1 MPRRSSTGLRATTPF
16 GTACTA
22 ISASPSWSSSASS
35 SASRSASRAG
45 CACSTSSTT
54 RFCRGPKHP
63 WRQASRPHKT
73 SRAPRA
79 LPSTGRRRARRP
91 KLPDFVSMSS
101 MNERMWALAALV
113 AATLPCTLLAAQD
126 AAGYPDR
133 PIKII
138 VPFTPGS
145 ATDVVARL
153 LGDKLS
159 TTWGQPVIVDNR
171 AGAGGTIGIAQT
183 AKADPDGY
191 TLVVVSTGHVVND
204 VLYKDLPYDLLNDVA
219 GVAPLVS
226 LPSVLIVPPALGVK
240 DVKDLVARAKAKPGE
255 FNYGTAGVG
264 SAAHIN
270 SEKFNLAAGIQAVH
284 VPLKGTPP
292 ILSETMGGR
301 LQYAWV
307 PIIASLGPIKDGKL
321 RALAVSTAKRSAA
334 LPNVPTIAEAGVA
347 GGEFDFWVGM
357 LAPAK
362 TPKDVVEK
370 INVQV

>member
-1 MPRRSSTGLRATTPF
+1 MKPATS
-16 GTACTA
+16 ACTRRRWDFSGWA
-22 ISASPSWSSSASS
+22 SVEGGQMKLISALLASA
-35 SASRSASRAG
+35 AVFWQVAAHGQDAYPSRAI
-45 CACSTSSTT
+45 
-54 RFCRGPKHP
+54 R
-63 WRQASRPHKT
+63 
-73 SRAPRA
+73 
-79 LPSTGRRRARRP
+79 
-91 KLPDFVSMSS
+91 
-101 MNERMWALAALV
+101 
-113 AATLPCTLLAAQD
+113 
-126 AAGYPDR
+126 
-133 PIKII
+133 II
-138 VPFTPGS
+138 VPFTAGS

-153 LGDKLS
+153 IGERLNAA
-159 TTWGQPVIVDNR
+159 WGQPVVVENR
-171 AGAGGTIGIAQT
+171 PGAGGTIGIAQT
-183 AKADPDGY
+183 AKAEPDGY

-204 VLYKDLPYDLLNDVA
+204 VLYKDLSYDLLNDVA

-226 LPSVLIVPPALGVK
+226 LPSVLIVPASLGVK
-240 DVKDLVARAKAKPGE
+240 NVKELVALAKAKPGE

-270 SEKFNLAAGIQAVH
+270 SEKFNKAAGIKAVH

-362 TPKDVVEK
+362 TRKDVVEK
-370 INVQV
+370 INVQVNRALASPDMKDRLAKLGG

>member
-1 MPRRSSTGLRATTPF
+1 MRLLK
-16 GTACTA
+16 
-22 ISASPSWSSSASS
+22 SAFA
-35 SASRSASRAG
+35 AV
-45 CACSTSSTT
+45 
-54 RFCRGPKHP
+54 
-63 WRQASRPHKT
+63 
-73 SRAPRA
+73 A
-79 LPSTGRRRARRP
+79 L
-91 KLPDFVSMSS
+91 
-101 MNERMWALAALV
+101 ALAAPSV
-113 AATLPCTLLAAQD
+113 LAQA
-126 AAGYPDR
+126 YPSKTIR
-133 PIKII
+133 II
-138 VPFTPGS
+138 VPFAAGS
-145 ATDVVARL
+145 ATDVAARL
-153 LGDKLS
+153 IGERLNAAWD
-159 TTWGQPVIVDNR
+159 QPVVIENR
-171 AGAGGTIGIAQT
+171 PGAGGTIGIAQT

-204 VLYKDLPYDLLNDVA
+204 VLYKDLPYDVLNDLA

-370 INVQV
+370 INVQVNRALASPDMKDRLAKLGGEPMKMSPERFDAFIRKEHAVLGRLMREAGATPQ